1 MLSEEELPRDAL
13 TGLPGRE
20 FIEVLDPPFNVRE
33 AGRSWSVL
41 MVDLHGL
48 EAVLESHGRLV
59 ADQIL
64 QQTAYM
70 LARHTKHSDE
80 IILYEHALF
89 ALVLP
94 RTNRSQAVN
103 LALRLA
109 GNLKKDEYPENARVP
124 FNLGIA
130 ESSEDDRNLSALV
143 ERALKSLDASRAM
156 GPGRIAAFPGSDA
169 SQGRPVFDYFVDR
182 AEQLEF
188 LRRALDSS
196 LSDGLEAVAILGPP
210 GTGKTRLAL
219 ELDHYA
225 RFRGCLFGRE
235 SPLDTR
241 FSDDP
246 DILGAILRKLK
257 KASGTGQPGAS
268 GPGDSVDGLISLSM
282 TRPVVA
288 VVDDLQSAGQEDLER
303 IASLVRRGTGGR
315 ILLVLSARTP
325 LPGPVSEWLDTLGL
339 FTSLRRLDIP
349 PLSPESSF
357 DLVSLAL
364 GTTGMDRDR
373 VEELI
378 NAAGGNPGNLVEIA
392 ANLDLFLSR
401 EPRKPAG
408 AHQKASHPARMADLM
423 AFRAESLGVEL
434 RRFLSAV
441 SVIPW
446 SFSEDEAC
454 FLLDADRAK
463 ISGLA
468 AEACGCRLLEAV
480 EKDDPSSAKPGGL
493 FRFSGE
499 AVRAF
504 FEPAGCE
511 RRMLMTRLGDFHSAS
526 DCSSACRVR
535 RSAYCYFHGL
545 DPAMALDSIL
555 ASADDAARR
564 NAHREREEWLGLYVS
579 TALEMTTPPQDFV
592 QRCLDLGELARRH
605 GRRTYAIERFR
616 TAAAMSAT
624 PEESFQPLLLLGK
637 CLIESGD
644 FASAKGCFDRMEAL
658 PSPSPEVTMTSRV
671 ALAQLMHSTGHTK
684 EAAGLLSDVEGWM
697 EGGMEGLGSSRLR
710 SEFLRVYGTILA
722 ADGDPSSGIG
732 MCNEALE
739 IAEKSGDA
747 REQVKVLSALSW
759 IMAPGGAW
767 EERYRILKNAGS
779 TARASGDMEGLAGVW
794 AGLGSVHMSLNQ
806 VETAESFTEKA
817 ALLAEKVGCPALGV
831 DSEIITGLAEL
842 HRGEKET
849 ALRRFSAALESANRL
864 GDARSS
870 LVCSMNA
877 ARILGSL
884 GSHAQAR
891 ALLESLDAVGVP
903 ARAGRRLHADLS
915 FCKGVVEYQASA
927 VEGPDT
933 LNEALDH
940 IRLARSLYSPNDSL
954 ADLEAAWFEARCL
967 RDLGYGGESAA
978 LAEESCRRI
987 GRLMDS
993 VDSSFV
999 REDFGQ
1005 TDFIMGLLMLGCD
1018 AGAGV
1023 RRPPHTA
1030 SRR

>member
-20 FIEVLDPPFNVRE
+20 FIEVLDPSFKGRE
-33 AGRSWSVL
+33 AGLSWSML

-48 EAVLESHGRLV
+48 EAVLESHGKPV

-70 LARHTKHSDE
+70 LARYTKQSDE

-109 GNLKKDEYPENARVP
+109 GNLKKDEYPENAQVP
-124 FNLGIA
+124 FSLGIA
-130 ESSEDDRNLSALV
+130 ESTEDDMNLSALV

-156 GPGRIAAFPGSDA
+156 GQGRIAAFPGGDA
-169 SQGRPVFDYFVDR
+169 SRGKPVFDYFVDR

-210 GTGKTRLAL
+210 GIGKTRLAL

-225 RFRGCLFGRE
+225 GFRECLFCRE

-246 DILGAILRKLK
+246 DILGAMLRKLTE
-257 KASGTGQPGAS
+257 ASGAGQPVAS

-288 VVDDLQSAGQEDLER
+288 VLDDLQSAGQEDLER
-303 IASLVRRGTGGR
+303 IASLVRKGAEAR

-325 LPGPVSEWLDTLGL
+325 VPGPVSEWLDTLGL
-339 FTSLRRLDIP
+339 FTHLGRLDIP
-349 PLSPESSF
+349 PLSPDGSF

-364 GTTGMDRDR
+364 GTTGTDRDR
-373 VEELI
+373 FEELI

-392 ANLDLFLSR
+392 GNIDLFLSR

-408 AHQKASHPARMADLM
+408 THHKASHPARMADLM

-446 SFSEDEAC
+446 SFSEEEAC
-454 FLLDADRAK
+454 FLLDADRTK

-468 AEACGCRLLEAV
+468 AEACGFRLLEAV
-480 EKDDPSSAKPGGL
+480 EADDPSPAKPGGL

-504 FEPAGCE
+504 FEPAGYE
-511 RRMLMTRLGDFHSAS
+511 RRMLMTRLGDFHSVPDGPPS
-526 DCSSACRVR
+526 RTR
-535 RSAYCYFHGL
+535 KSAYCYFHGL

-579 TALEMTTPPQDFV
+579 TASEMATPPPNFV

-616 TAAAMSAT
+616 TAAAMSTT

-644 FASAKGCFDRMEAL
+644 FASAKGCFDRMEDL

-722 ADGDPSSGIG
+722 AGGDPSSGIG

-747 REQVKVLSALSW
+747 REQVRILTALSW

-767 EERYRILKNAGS
+767 EERYRILRNAGS
-779 TARASGDMEGLAGVW
+779 IAGASGDMEGLAGVW

-891 ALLESLDAVGVP
+891 ALLGSLETVGAP

-915 FCKGVVEYQASA
+915 FCRGVVEYQASS

-933 LNEALDH
+933 LNEALAR

-967 RDLGYGGESAA
+967 KDLGHEDESAA

-999 REDFGQ
+999 KEDFGQ
-1005 TDFIMGLLMLGCD
+1005 TDFIMGLLLLGCD
-1018 AGAGV
+1018 AGAG
-1023 RRPPHTA
+1023 A
-1030 SRR
+1030 